1 MVGSSNPLSV
11 NRIPADGLGQ
21 SAAGPDV
28 TIRLFEAGDE
38 VRWDEFVHR
47 HLHGSPFH
55 LIAWKKSI
63 EETFGYRPVYLIAM
77 EADQVR
83 GVLPLFLVE
92 GLLVKR
98 ALISSPFAVY
108 GGVLADS
115 QDVRERLRGHLQ
127 ELGGSLKVE
136 YVELRNAYPEQCLG
150 FANVS
155 RYVSFTQEIGP
166 DEKSLLDAIPRKT
179 RAAVRKAL
187 KEDFSVRTQTSDFA
201 AFEDLYSKN
210 LRRLGTPSFPREHF
224 GRLLRNFQDKA
235 NIREIVLQGRVVA
248 AVMSFYF
255 RDQVLPH
262 YGASDPA
269 FNAAAPNNYMYY
281 DLMRWGGQN
290 GYKLFDF
297 GRSKKEGSG
306 SRDFKAHWGMVER
319 ELPYEILLV
328 KRRQLPDY
336 SPNNPRFDLAIR
348 VWRRLPLALTR
359 WLGPHFVRLVP

>member
-1 MVGSSNPLSV
+1 MVGSPNPLGG
-11 NRIPADGLGQ
+11 NRTPVDGLDQSVTGQ
-21 SAAGPDV
+21 RV

-38 VRWDEFVHR
+38 FRWDDFVHR
-47 HLHGSPFH
+47 HPHGSPFH
-55 LIAWKKSI
+55 LIAWKNSI
-63 EETFGYRPVYLIAM
+63 EETFGYRPFYLIAL
-77 EADQVR
+77 EADQLR

-92 GLLVKR
+92 NLLVRR

-115 QDVRERLRGHLQ
+115 QAVRETLHDYLQ
-127 ELGGSLKVE
+127 ELGESLLIE

-155 RYVSFTQEIGP
+155 RYVTYTQAIGP
-166 DEKSLLDAIPRKT
+166 DDKNLLDAIPRKT

-187 KEDFSVRTQTSDFA
+187 KEEFSVRTQTSDFA
-201 AFEDLYSKN
+201 AFEDLHSKN
-210 LRRLGTPSFPREHF
+210 LRRLGTPSFPRKHF
-224 GRLLRNFQDKA
+224 ARLLENFQDKV

-248 AVMSFYF
+248 AVLSFYF
-255 RDQVLPH
+255 RDQVLPY

-281 DLMRWGGQN
+281 DLMRWGAQN
-290 GYKLFDF
+290 GYRLFDF

-328 KRRQLPDY
+328 KRKRLPDY
-336 SPNNPRFDLAIR
+336 SPNNPRFNLAIR
-348 VWRRLPLALTR
+348 VWQRLPLAVTR